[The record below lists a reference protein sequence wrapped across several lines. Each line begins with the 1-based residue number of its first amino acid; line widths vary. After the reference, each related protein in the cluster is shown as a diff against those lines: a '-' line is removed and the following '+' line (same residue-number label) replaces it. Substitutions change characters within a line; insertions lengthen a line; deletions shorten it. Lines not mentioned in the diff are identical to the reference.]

1 VSLYALP
8 SKETPNT
15 QRSMMSHEKK
25 KIPLFKTKKLPLN
38 RKKANPPSPLPKKKK
53 LNDQRPTTR
62 ITTIK
67 NVYNNNKKN
76 PKWGTPRTINF
87 NPCS

>member
-53 LNDQRPTTR
+53 SSMINDQPRELPPLKTFT
-62 ITTIK
+62 ITT
-67 NVYNNNKKN
+67 KK
-76 PKWGTPRTINF
+76 TPNGE
-87 NPCS
+87 PPEP